1 MIPVSVCMNTRNRR
15 YQLEIALPSVLAQE
29 PAEVVIVDDGST
41 DGTEEMIRRDF
52 PTVIYHRLMD
62 TGYHKNPAESL
73 NIATDASSQ
82 PVIIQQNA
90 ELMSVNHCFSLLL
103 DALQPRRPTLA
114 RIFNVGLGQA
124 EDVPPWGT
132 PERATYAAA
141 RHGQT
146 WYDVAPYDLVQ
157 RQEVGSEVYCG
168 HERRRP
174 LFFLGA
180 MTRELWEEIGGYNE
194 DIEKGTD
201 QEFADRL
208 RGAGVSCLG
217 LGDAIGFHIQ
227 HGRD

>member
-1 MIPVSVCMNTRNRR
+1 MIPVSVCINTRNRR
-15 YQLEIALPSVLAQE
+15 WQLEVALPSVMAQE

-62 TGYHKNPAESL
+62 TGYHANPAESM

-82 PVIIQQNA
+82 PFIIQQNA
-90 ELMSVNHCFSLLL
+90 ELMSVNHTFHILL
-103 DALQPRRPTLA
+103 DGLLPRRPTLA

-124 EDVPPWGT
+124 EDVPAWGT
-132 PERATYAAA
+132 PERATFAAE
-141 RHGQT
+141 RFGEV
-146 WYDVAPYDLVQ
+146 WYDEEPYDLVQ
-157 RQEVGSEVYCG
+157 RQQIGSEVYCG

-180 MTRELWEEIGGYNE
+180 MTRELWDELGGYDE
-194 DIEKGTD
+194 DVDSGTD
-201 QEFADRL
+201 RKFVESMRA
-208 RGAGVSCLG
+208 AGVSCLG

-227 HGRD
+227 HGRE

>member
-15 YQLEIALPSVLAQE
+15 YQLEVALPSVMAQD

-132 PERATYAAA
+132 PERATCAAA

>member
-15 YQLEIALPSVLAQE
+15 YQLEVALPSVLAQE

-227 HGRD
+227 HGRE